1 MNDEV
6 TGGDLLA
13 LWQVSKVQMPRIADV
28 FVDASQMVGGGHG
41 SGGDAVSG
49 TSDADEAF
57 TQTRTQPYGGG
68 TEAETSGRVYPSWSQ
83 LRNELQHIL
92 ALAAQNTLD
101 AAAAADAALN
111 SFRGTDSD
119 TGTSVTAAGAEFDEM
134 VKDPNEVDPN
144 DPSQNPPTGADKPG
158 TPDKPKESWGD
169 DYESDG
175 DKKKGE

>member
-13 LWQVSKVQMPRIADV
+13 LWQVTKVQMPRIADV
-28 FVDASQMVGGGHG
+28 FVDASQMIGGGHG

-49 TSDADEAF
+49 TSNADDAF
-57 TQTRTQPYGGG
+57 TQTREQRQGP
-68 TEAETSGRVYPSWSQ
+68 AETSGRVYPSWSA

-92 ALAAQNTLD
+92 AMSAQNTLD
-101 AAAAADAALN
+101 AAAAGDAALN

-119 TGTSVTAAGAEFDEM
+119 TGTSVTDAGKEFDEM

-144 DPSQNPPTGADKPG
+144 DPSQNPPTGNDNPGKP
-158 TPDKPKESWGD
+158 DNPKESWGD
-169 DYESDG
+169 DYESPG
-175 DKKKGE
+175 DKKEGE